1 MRRKLILAALAL
13 LATLPNVG
21 CLFLNRYDSDPNV
34 RMAQLLNDSENLRQI
49 RVEKARFWGTNQP
62 SCLSYDRLN
71 GSIGP

>member
-1 MRRKLILAALAL
+1 MRRKLILAAFAL

-49 RVEKARFWGTNQP
+49 RVEKARFWGTNHP
-62 SCLSYDRLN
+62 SCLSYDRLH
-71 GSIGP
+71 GAIGP